1 MERNGET
8 IKMQSFDDLNP
19 CGIRLLEENQA
30 NVDLEIEASIVQH
43 EFNSILHKEQ
53 QTAEYPCWIMTRIS
67 QNGRK
72 FL

>member
-8 IKMQSFDDLNP
+8 IKMQSFDDLNT

-43 EFNSILHKEQ
+43 EFNSMLRKEQ
-53 QTAEYPCWIMTRIS
+53 QTTEYPCWIMTIIS